1 MQMDIREGERQS
13 WDDSGRDN
21 EDSDAGIWMVE
32 TLRRRLKIGVT
43 KRSKISVKKL
53 RREMLAA
60 YIWKEE
66 SFRVEME
73 EEEKERRTKKTK
85 TKTTEAEEEDKT
97 ESEETEATRKT
108 WEVRQ
113 TTKNMENETLEGM
126 GFNEKAESSSR
137 GGRIRRTEQYQQSNE
152 THEYPKEQDSEK
164 PKNRTC

>member
-97 ESEETEATRKT
+97 ESEETEAT
-108 WEVRQ
+108 
-113 TTKNMENETLEGM
+113 
-126 GFNEKAESSSR
+126 
-137 GGRIRRTEQYQQSNE
+137 
-152 THEYPKEQDSEK
+152 
-164 PKNRTC
+164 